1 MNKKTLKAKV
11 RLEVLSRLDDYR
23 DRPCID
29 YDEGGLQYCLQRF
42 VGLEL
47 VEEWVDRD
55 IPLSPEV
62 TIFNKVND
70 QYLIEVCVEGS
81 FCDRFYFPFIKKGSL
96 IEEEDYDDIFAAD
109 PNLSFEELF
118 KDIDYSYKE
127 VQMEEAVQP
136 TVFMKFSIDESEF
149 RAFEKDSQK
158 VSRYLKL
165 LSLNT

>member
-29 YDEGGLQYCLQRF
+29 YDEGGSQYLLQRF

-70 QYLIEVCVEGS
+70 QYLVEVRVEGS
-81 FCDRFYFPFIKKGSL
+81 FRDRFYFPYIKKENL
-96 IEEEDYDDIFAAD
+96 NEEEDYDDIFAAD

-118 KDIDYSYKE
+118 SDINYSYQE
-127 VQMEEAVQP
+127 VQKEEPVQP
-136 TVFMKFSIDESEF
+136 TVYLKFNIDESEF
-149 RAFEKDSQK
+149 RAFEENPQK
-158 VSRYLKL
+158 VIRYLKL
-165 LSLNT
+165 LCLNT